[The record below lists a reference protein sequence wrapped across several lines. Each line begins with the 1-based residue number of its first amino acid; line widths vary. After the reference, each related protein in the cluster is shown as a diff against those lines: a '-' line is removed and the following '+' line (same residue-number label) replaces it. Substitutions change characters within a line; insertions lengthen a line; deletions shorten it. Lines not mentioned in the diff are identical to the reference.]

1 MKAKRTG
8 RILATLATFAL
19 AMGALVGIQAAQA
32 ATGANCTVRSTA
44 NNAICDV
51 VTYGALHR
59 VQSVD
64 PINPIGGYTEG
75 QMAYLIQGKL
85 YRYDANGK
93 PRRDL
98 VEEADVS
105 SDGKTVTHKLRAAKY
120 SDGTNI
126 VAADVVNAFER
137 WVGSKRSASYIDAVD
152 KAVARDSRTVV
163 WTLKRPYPDFN
174 FALAQEFMG
183 IHPASKTD
191 TPEKAKEYFKDP
203 VAGGPMMIKTF
214 TPGTDSFILVANP
227 NYWAKPRVNELRVVT
242 IPDGNTRLAAFQA
255 GSIDYAMELPLSAKS
270 IKWDKT
276 KYRVTGEQDSGTFM
290 LAFNMGANQPNKALK
305 DARVRQAISLAVDRA
320 GIMRTAFANL
330 GKPNCGMQ
338 FNHNNDYV
346 VCSLPKSGKRDT
358 AAARKLLKEAG
369 YANGFK
375 VNMPVPNRIF
385 WQDAAQ
391 VVKDS
396 LKFVGI
402 DVTIEM
408 ITPDTN
414 ITGVI
419 NKRDWEMMWF
429 GNNAATPIL
438 QLSNWFKPGG
448 VWANNANIPDSLLT
462 ETAKLLNDAAA
473 SESSSVIKDKLAG
486 VEKIA
491 FDLSSFI
498 PIGNRFYLSG
508 SRVGNNIVEA
518 LLPGQ
523 LQFVLATNPALP
535 NDYFDLVNG

>member
-1 MKAKRTG
+1 
-8 RILATLATFAL
+8 
-19 AMGALVGIQAAQA
+19 
-32 ATGANCTVRSTA
+32 
-44 NNAICDV
+44 
-51 VTYGALHR
+51 
-59 VQSVD
+59 
-64 PINPIGGYTEG
+64 
-75 QMAYLIQGKL
+75 
-85 YRYDANGK
+85 
-93 PRRDL
+93 
-98 VEEADVS
+98 
-105 SDGKTVTHKLRAAKY
+105 
-120 SDGTNI
+120 
-126 VAADVVNAFER
+126 
-137 WVGSKRSASYIDAVD
+137 
-152 KAVARDSRTVV
+152 
-163 WTLKRPYPDFN
+163 
-174 FALAQEFMG
+174 
-183 IHPASKTD
+183 
-191 TPEKAKEYFKDP
+191 
-203 VAGGPMMIKTF
+203 
-214 TPGTDSFILVANP
+214 
-227 NYWAKPRVNELRVVT
+227 
-242 IPDGNTRLAAFQA
+242 
-255 GSIDYAMELPLSAKS
+255 
-270 IKWDKT
+270 
-276 KYRVTGEQDSGTFM
+276 

-320 GIMRTAFANL
+320 GVMRTAFANL

-338 FNHNNDYV
+338 FNYNNDYV

-369 YANGFK
+369 YPNGFK

-414 ITGVI
+414 ISGVI

-448 VWANNANIPDSLLT
+448 VWAGNANIPDSLLT
-462 ETAKLLNDAAA
+462 DTAKLLNEAAA

-491 FDLSSFI
+491 FDLSIFI

-508 SRVGNNIVEA
+508 SRIGNNIAEA

-535 NDYFDLVNG
+535 ND

>member
-1 MKAKRTG
+1 MKVKSTG
-8 RILATLATFAL
+8 RIVAAIATFGL
-19 AMGALVGIQAAQA
+19 AVGALVGVQSAQA
-32 ATGANCTVRSTA
+32 ATGANCTIRSTV
-44 NNAICDV
+44 NNAVCDV

-59 VQSVD
+59 VQSLD
-64 PINPIGGYTEG
+64 PIVPVGGYTEG
-75 QMAYLIQGKL
+75 QMAYLVQGKL

-98 VEEADVS
+98 VEKAVTS
-105 SDGKTVTHKLRAAKY
+105 SDGKTITHTLRDAKY
-120 SDGTNI
+120 SDGTA
-126 VAADVVNAFER
+126 VTAEDVVNSFER
-137 WVGSKRSASYIDAVD
+137 WIGSKRSASYIDAVD
-152 KAVARDSRTVV
+152 KAVAKDSRTIV

-174 FALAQEFMG
+174 FALAQEFLG
-183 IHPASKTD
+183 IHPAGKTD
-191 TPEKAKEYFKDP
+191 TEAKAKEYFKDP

-214 TPGTDSFILVANP
+214 TPGTDLFVLVANP
-227 NYWAKPRVNELRVVT
+227 NYWAKSLVKELRVAT

-270 IKWDKT
+270 IKWDKS

-290 LAFNMGANQPNKALK
+290 LAINMGPLQPNKALK

-320 GIMRTAFANL
+320 AVMRTAFASL

-369 YANGFK
+369 YPKGFQ
-375 VNMPVPNRIF
+375 VTMPVPNRIF

-391 VVKDS
+391 IIKDN

-402 DVTIEM
+402 DVTIVM
-408 ITPDTN
+408 VTPDSN
-414 ITGVI
+414 IGPDYL
-419 NKRDWEMMWF
+419 NKKDWEMMWF

-448 VWANNANIPDSLLT
+448 VWSSFVSLTDTQLAETNKLLT
-462 ETAKLLNDAAA
+462 DAAA
-473 SESSSVIKDKLAG
+473 SESEAVIKSKLAE

-491 FDLSSFI
+491 FDLSTFI

-508 SRVGNNIVEA
+508 SRIGNNIVEA

-535 NDYFDLVNG
+535 ND

>member
-8 RILATLATFAL
+8 RILATVATFAL

-32 ATGANCTVRSTA
+32 ATGANCTVRSTVK
-44 NNAICDV
+44 NAVCDV

-59 VQSVD
+59 VQSLD
-64 PINPIGGYTEG
+64 PINPVGGYTEG
-75 QMAYLIQGKL
+75 QMAYLVQGKL
-85 YRYDANGK
+85 YRYDSSGK

-98 VEEADVS
+98 VDKAVVS
-105 SDGKTVTHKLRAAKY
+105 SDGKTVTHTLRDAKY
-120 SDGTNI
+120 SDGTQI

-137 WVGSKRSASYIDAVD
+137 WVNSKRSASYIDAVSS
-152 KAVARDSRTVV
+152 AVAKDSRTVV
-163 WTLKRPYPDFN
+163 WNLKRPYPDFN
-174 FALAQEFMG
+174 FALAQEFLG

-191 TPEKAKEYFKDP
+191 TEAKAKEYFKDP
-203 VAGGPMMIKTF
+203 VAGGPMMVKTF
-214 TPGTDSFILVANP
+214 TPGTDSFVLVANP
-227 NYWAKPRVNELRVVT
+227 NYWAKPLVKELRVAT

-270 IKWDKT
+270 IKWDKA

-290 LAFNMGANQPNKALK
+290 LAFNMGPNQPNKALK

-338 FNHNNDYV
+338 FNYNNDYV

-369 YANGFK
+369 YPNGFK

-414 ITGVI
+414 ISGVI

-448 VWANNANIPDSLLT
+448 VWAGNANVPDSLLT
-462 ETAKLLNDAAA
+462 ETAKLLNEAAA
-473 SESSSVIKDKLAG
+473 SESSAVIKDKLAG

-491 FDLSSFI
+491 FDLSTFI

-508 SRVGNNIVEA
+508 SRIGDNIAEA

-523 LQFVLATNPALP
+523 LQFVLATSPALP
-535 NDYFDLVNG
+535 ND

>member
-1 MKAKRTG
+1 
-8 RILATLATFAL
+8 
-19 AMGALVGIQAAQA
+19 
-32 ATGANCTVRSTA
+32 
-44 NNAICDV
+44 
-51 VTYGALHR
+51 
-59 VQSVD
+59 
-64 PINPIGGYTEG
+64 
-75 QMAYLIQGKL
+75 
-85 YRYDANGK
+85 
-93 PRRDL
+93 
-98 VEEADVS
+98 
-105 SDGKTVTHKLRAAKY
+105 
-120 SDGTNI
+120 
-126 VAADVVNAFER
+126 
-137 WVGSKRSASYIDAVD
+137 
-152 KAVARDSRTVV
+152 
-163 WTLKRPYPDFN
+163 
-174 FALAQEFMG
+174 
-183 IHPASKTD
+183 
-191 TPEKAKEYFKDP
+191 
-203 VAGGPMMIKTF
+203 
-214 TPGTDSFILVANP
+214 
-227 NYWAKPRVNELRVVT
+227 
-242 IPDGNTRLAAFQA
+242 
-255 GSIDYAMELPLSAKS
+255 
-270 IKWDKT
+270 
-276 KYRVTGEQDSGTFM
+276 M

-535 NDYFDLVNG
+535 ND

>member
-44 NNAICDV
+44 SNAVCDV

-59 VQSVD
+59 VQSLD
-64 PINPIGGYTEG
+64 PINPVGGYTEG
-75 QMAYLIQGKL
+75 QMAYLVQGKL
-85 YRYDANGK
+85 YRYDSNGK

-98 VEEADVS
+98 VEKAEVS
-105 SDGKTVTHKLRAAKY
+105 SDGKTITHTLRAAKY

-137 WVGSKRSASYIDAVD
+137 WVNSKRSASYIDAVD
-152 KAVARDSRTVV
+152 KAVAKDSRTVV

-174 FALAQEFMG
+174 FALAQEFLG

-203 VAGGPMMIKTF
+203 VAGGPMMVKTF
-214 TPGTDSFILVANP
+214 TPGTDSFVLVANP

-290 LAFNMGANQPNKALK
+290 LAFNMGPNQPNKALK

-338 FNHNNDYV
+338 FNYNNDYV

-358 AAARKLLKEAG
+358 AAARQLLKEAG
-369 YANGFK
+369 YPNGFK

-414 ITGVI
+414 ISGVI

-448 VWANNANIPDSLLT
+448 VWAGNANIPDSLLT
-462 ETAKLLNDAAA
+462 DTAKLLNEAAA

-491 FDLSSFI
+491 FDLSIFI

-508 SRVGNNIVEA
+508 SRIGNNIAEA

-535 NDYFDLVNG
+535 ND

>member
-44 NNAICDV
+44 SNAVCDV

-59 VQSVD
+59 VQSLD
-64 PINPIGGYTEG
+64 PINPVGGYTEG
-75 QMAYLIQGKL
+75 QMAYLVQGKL
-85 YRYDANGK
+85 YRYDSNGK

-98 VEEADVS
+98 VEKADVS
-105 SDGKTVTHKLRAAKY
+105 NDGKTITHTLRAAKY

-137 WVGSKRSASYIDAVD
+137 WVNSKRSASYIDAVD
-152 KAVARDSRTVV
+152 KAVAKDSRTVV

-174 FALAQEFMG
+174 FALAQEFLG

-203 VAGGPMMIKTF
+203 VAGGPMMVKTF
-214 TPGTDSFILVANP
+214 TPGTDSFVLVANP

-270 IKWDKT
+270 IKWDKA

-290 LAFNMGANQPNKALK
+290 LAFNMGPNQPNKALK

-320 GIMRTAFANL
+320 GVMRTAFANL

-338 FNHNNDYV
+338 FNYNNDYV

-369 YANGFK
+369 YPNGFK

-414 ITGVI
+414 ISGVI

-448 VWANNANIPDSLLT
+448 VWAGNANVPDSLLT
-462 ETAKLLNDAAA
+462 DTAKLLNDAAA

-491 FDLSSFI
+491 FDLSIFI

-508 SRVGNNIVEA
+508 SRIGNNIAEA

-535 NDYFDLVNG
+535 ND

>member
-44 NNAICDV
+44 SNAVCEV

-64 PINPIGGYTEG
+64 PINPVGGYTEG

-126 VAADVVNAFER
+126 TAADVVNAFER

-152 KAVARDSRTVV
+152 KAVAKDSRTVV

-191 TPEKAKEYFKDP
+191 TAEKAKEYFKDP

-227 NYWAKPRVNELRVVT
+227 NYWAKSRVNELRVVT

-290 LAFNMGANQPNKALK
+290 LAFNMGPLQPNKALK

-375 VNMPVPNRIF
+375 VTMPVPNRIF

-396 LKFVGI
+396 LKIVGI

-414 ITGVI
+414 ITPVI

-448 VWANNANIPDSLLT
+448 VWAANANIPDS
-462 ETAKLLNDAAA
+462 
-473 SESSSVIKDKLAG
+473 
-486 VEKIA
+486 
-491 FDLSSFI
+491 
-498 PIGNRFYLSG
+498 
-508 SRVGNNIVEA
+508 
-518 LLPGQ
+518 
-523 LQFVLATNPALP
+523 
-535 NDYFDLVNG
+535 

>member
-44 NNAICDV
+44 SNAVCDV

-59 VQSVD
+59 VQSLD
-64 PINPIGGYTEG
+64 PINPVGGYTEG
-75 QMAYLIQGKL
+75 QMAYLVQGKL
-85 YRYDANGK
+85 YRYDSNGK

-98 VEEADVS
+98 VEKADVS
-105 SDGKTVTHKLRAAKY
+105 SDGKTITHTLRAAKY

-137 WVGSKRSASYIDAVD
+137 WVNSKRSASYIDAVD
-152 KAVARDSRTVV
+152 KAVAKDSRTVV

-174 FALAQEFMG
+174 FALAQEFLG

-203 VAGGPMMIKTF
+203 VAGGPMMVKTF
-214 TPGTDSFILVANP
+214 TPGTDSFVLVANP

-270 IKWDKT
+270 IKWDKA

-290 LAFNMGANQPNKALK
+290 LAFNMGPNQPNKALK

-338 FNHNNDYV
+338 FNYNNDYV

-358 AAARKLLKEAG
+358 AAARQLLKEAG
-369 YANGFK
+369 YPNGFK

-414 ITGVI
+414 ISGVI

-448 VWANNANIPDSLLT
+448 VWAGNANIPDSLLT
-462 ETAKLLNDAAA
+462 DTAKLLNEAAA

-491 FDLSSFI
+491 FDLSIFI

-508 SRVGNNIVEA
+508 SRIGNNIAEA

-535 NDYFDLVNG
+535 ND

>member
-1 MKAKRTG
+1 MKPKRTG

-44 NNAICDV
+44 SNAVCDV

-59 VQSVD
+59 VQSLD
-64 PINPIGGYTEG
+64 PINPVGGYTEG
-75 QMAYLIQGKL
+75 QMAYLVQGKL
-85 YRYDANGK
+85 YRYDSNGK

-98 VEEADVS
+98 VEKAEVS
-105 SDGKTVTHKLRAAKY
+105 SDGKTITHTLRAAKY

-137 WVGSKRSASYIDAVD
+137 WVNSKRSASYIDAVD
-152 KAVARDSRTVV
+152 KAVAKDSRTVV

-174 FALAQEFMG
+174 FALAQEFLG

-203 VAGGPMMIKTF
+203 VAGGPMMVKTF
-214 TPGTDSFILVANP
+214 TPGTDSFVLVANP

-270 IKWDKT
+270 IKWDKA

-290 LAFNMGANQPNKALK
+290 LAFNMGPNQPNKALK

-320 GIMRTAFANL
+320 GVMRTAFANL

-338 FNHNNDYV
+338 FNYNNDYV

-369 YANGFK
+369 YPNGFK

-414 ITGVI
+414 ISGVI

-448 VWANNANIPDSLLT
+448 VWAGNANVPDSLLT
-462 ETAKLLNDAAA
+462 DTAKLLNEAAA

-491 FDLSSFI
+491 FDLSIFI

-508 SRVGNNIVEA
+508 SRIGNNIAEA

-535 NDYFDLVNG
+535 ND

>member
-1 MKAKRTG
+1 MKVKSTG
-8 RILATLATFAL
+8 RIVAAIATFGL
-19 AMGALVGIQAAQA
+19 AVGALVGVQSAQA
-32 ATGANCTVRSTA
+32 ATGANCTIRSTV
-44 NNAICDV
+44 NNAVCDV

-59 VQSVD
+59 VQSLD
-64 PINPIGGYTEG
+64 PIVPVGGYTEG
-75 QMAYLIQGKL
+75 QMAYLVQGKL

-98 VEEADVS
+98 VEKAVTS
-105 SDGKTVTHKLRAAKY
+105 SDGKTITHTLRDAKY
-120 SDGTNI
+120 SDGTA
-126 VAADVVNAFER
+126 VTAEDVVNSFER
-137 WVGSKRSASYIDAVD
+137 WIGSKRSASYIDAVD
-152 KAVARDSRTVV
+152 KAVAKDSRTIV

-174 FALAQEFMG
+174 FALAQEFLG
-183 IHPASKTD
+183 IHPAGKTD
-191 TPEKAKEYFKDP
+191 TEAKAKEYFKDP

-214 TPGTDSFILVANP
+214 TPGTDLFVLVANP
-227 NYWAKPRVNELRVVT
+227 NYWAKSLVKELRVAT

-270 IKWDKT
+270 IKWDKS

-290 LAFNMGANQPNKALK
+290 LAINMGPLQPNKALK

-320 GIMRTAFANL
+320 AVMRTAFASL

-369 YANGFK
+369 YPKGFQ
-375 VNMPVPNRIF
+375 VTMPVPNRIF

-391 VVKDS
+391 IIKDN

-402 DVTIEM
+402 DVTIVM
-408 ITPDTN
+408 VTPDSN
-414 ITGVI
+414 IGPNYL
-419 NKRDWEMMWF
+419 NKKDWEMMWF

-448 VWANNANIPDSLLT
+448 VWSSFVSLTDTQLA
-462 ETAKLLNDAAA
+462 ETNKLLNDAAA
-473 SESSSVIKDKLAG
+473 SESEAVIKSKLAE

-491 FDLSSFI
+491 FDLSTFI

-508 SRVGNNIVEA
+508 SRIGNNIVEA

-523 LQFVLATNPALP
+523 LQFVLATIPALP
-535 NDYFDLVNG
+535 ND

>member
-44 NNAICDV
+44 SNAVCDV

-59 VQSVD
+59 VQSLD
-64 PINPIGGYTEG
+64 PINPVGGYTEG
-75 QMAYLIQGKL
+75 QMAYLVQGKL
-85 YRYDANGK
+85 YRYDSNGK

-98 VEEADVS
+98 VEKAEVS
-105 SDGKTVTHKLRAAKY
+105 SDGKTITHTLRAAKY

-137 WVGSKRSASYIDAVD
+137 WVNSKRSASYIDAVD
-152 KAVARDSRTVV
+152 KAVAKDSRTVV

-174 FALAQEFMG
+174 FALAQEFLG

-203 VAGGPMMIKTF
+203 VAGGPMMVKTF
-214 TPGTDSFILVANP
+214 TPGTDSFVLVANP

-270 IKWDKT
+270 IKWDKA

-290 LAFNMGANQPNKALK
+290 LAFNMGPNQPNKALK

-338 FNHNNDYV
+338 FNYNNDYV

-358 AAARKLLKEAG
+358 AAARQLLKEAG
-369 YANGFK
+369 YPNGFK

-414 ITGVI
+414 ISGVI

-448 VWANNANIPDSLLT
+448 VWAGNANVPDSLLT
-462 ETAKLLNDAAA
+462 DTAKLLNDAAA

-491 FDLSSFI
+491 FDLSIFI

-508 SRVGNNIVEA
+508 SRIGNNIAEA

-535 NDYFDLVNG
+535 ND

>member
-44 NNAICDV
+44 NNAVCDV

-98 VEEADVS
+98 VEKADVS
-105 SDGKTVTHKLRAAKY
+105 SDGKTVTHTLRAAKY

-152 KAVARDSRTVV
+152 KAVAKDSRTVV

-183 IHPASKTD
+183 IHPAGKTD
-191 TPEKAKEYFKDP
+191 TEAKAKEYFKDP

-369 YANGFK
+369 YPNGFK

-448 VWANNANIPDSLLT
+448 VWAANANIPDSLLT

-491 FDLSSFI
+491 FDLSAFI

-508 SRVGNNIVEA
+508 SRIGNNIVEA

-535 NDYFDLVNG
+535 ND

>member
-44 NNAICDV
+44 SNAVCDV

-64 PINPIGGYTEG
+64 PINPVGGYTEG

-98 VEEADVS
+98 VEEAEVS

-126 VAADVVNAFER
+126 TAADVVNSFER

-152 KAVARDSRTVV
+152 KAVAKDSRTVV

-174 FALAQEFMG
+174 FALAQEFLG
-183 IHPASKTD
+183 IHPAGKTD
-191 TPEKAKEYFKDP
+191 TAEKAQEYFKDP

-214 TPGTDSFILVANP
+214 TPGTDLFVLVANP
-227 NYWAKPRVNELRVVT
+227 NYWAKPRVNELRVAT

-290 LAFNMGANQPNKALK
+290 LAFNMGVNQPNKALK

-346 VCSLPKSGKRDT
+346 VCSLPKSGKRDSAT
-358 AAARKLLKEAG
+358 ARKLLKEAG
-369 YANGFK
+369 YPNGFK

-396 LKFVGI
+396 LKVVGI

-414 ITGVI
+414 ISGVI

-448 VWANNANIPDSLLT
+448 VWAANANIPDSLLT

-473 SESSSVIKDKLAG
+473 SESSSVIKSKLEG

-491 FDLSSFI
+491 FDLSAFI

-535 NDYFDLVNG
+535 ND

>member
-44 NNAICDV
+44 SNAVCDV

-64 PINPIGGYTEG
+64 PINPVGGYTEG

-98 VEEADVS
+98 VEKADVS
-105 SDGKTVTHKLRAAKY
+105 NDGKTVTHTLRAAKY

-126 VAADVVNAFER
+126 TAADVVNAFER

-152 KAVARDSRTVV
+152 KAVAKDSRTVV

-191 TPEKAKEYFKDP
+191 TEAKAKEYFKDP

-290 LAFNMGANQPNKALK
+290 LAFNMGPNQPNKALK

-320 GIMRTAFANL
+320 GVMRTAFANL

-369 YANGFK
+369 YPNGFK

-414 ITGVI
+414 ISGVI

-448 VWANNANIPDSLLT
+448 VWANNANIPDSLLKET
-462 ETAKLLNDAAA
+462 EKLLNDAAA
-473 SESSSVIKDKLAG
+473 SESSSVIKDKLTA

-491 FDLSSFI
+491 FDLSTFI

-535 NDYFDLVNG
+535 ND